1 MTTAKLAPAKL
12 RSQSDA
18 SRIAEFMGLPKWQD
32 MDDLGLVDS
41 IRRGL
46 PVATAKKVAQRVDPG
61 GRFFSPS
68 DIIPRSTL
76 HRREKTKSPF
86 TKDES
91 EKIIALSKVFSA
103 VIAIYHGDLQR
114 SAQFLMSRHAMLGDR
129 TPLELA
135 KESSVGADLVLK
147 ILALANAG
155 VAA

>member
-1 MTTAKLAPAKL
+1 MIAAKLK
-12 RSQSDA
+12 SQSEA

-32 MDDLGLVDS
+32 MDDLGLVES
-41 IRRGL
+41 VRKGL

-61 GRFFSPS
+61 GRFFSPT

-76 HRREKTKSPF
+76 HRREKAKTPF

-91 EKIIALSKVFSA
+91 EKIIALSKVLAS

-114 SAQFLMSRHAMLGDR
+114 SAQFLLALHPMLGGR
-129 TPLELA
+129 SPLELA

-147 ILALANAG
+147 ILSLADAG